1 MKKRIRYQLLSGIL
15 SLCLAG
21 SQMVIPSLTVYAD
34 QPAVICPHHVHDED
48 CGYSEGTNCAH
59 EHEEICYQEATRCV
73 HEHDED
79 CYSDDYEY
87 DDEASPSNAEDYLN
101 CPHICDEDSGC
112 ITLQLDCTHEHD
124 DECGYGEGTACSF
137 NPEDCEI
144 CESKDS
150 GKNIIPSDE
159 ENIITAWTFIDEDEN
174 LVDGVLALPGANE
187 ENPAEYEDIISLL
200 PAQITASADE
210 GEIPLTL
217 TWRCPSFPD
226 GGAYSGEYIF
236 TATLPDGYTLA
247 SSAAALCVKVEI
259 GSEEISLY
267 SEGSHSVTVG
277 GKVLSAD
284 EGAAVYAVTDDNGT
298 VEQVTDGT
306 VPNDNFVKFEVE
318 KGIGIL
324 TLQNVHIEAE
334 NANGIDLPAD
344 SEIVLEGDN
353 TVNAGRNIINCVGDL
368 EISGE
373 GSLTG
378 KITTVGDDYAGIRTN
393 GGSLTIKDCKLDL
406 TINPQYATAPTI
418 TTKKNSSSGGSIS
431 LLGSADVTTR
441 TATQGKG
448 WGLCSGAYGSSG
460 AILIEEGASLTAIGL
475 YQAIYAGKGATVIIN
490 GLLDAS
496 ACTGKCANLLTN
508 GPLTINGTVKMGDGQ
523 LIYLAKGTVILG
535 KTANVNQ
542 VIIVTAGD
550 YYEGYVF
557 SDMEFTEGT
566 VIEDYSE
573 KLDGYQ
579 YLYVADGVS
588 LTIPEGETLTM
599 KTLKDN
605 GIDGTV
611 IDNGTLALPEGTT
624 MEQVKAMDISGTGKV
639 TVGTNEYSFHSI
651 TYELNGGE
659 NSTANPDCYLDM
671 TGWLPDTLAEPTRNG
686 FIFDGWYMDQEY
698 TTAYTPKVT
707 TALTLYAKWIPKT
720 TTVRYIVEHYT
731 ADSTANGG
739 YALKETEYPAGKIGE
754 TVTATA
760 KSYTGFIY
768 NAAKSNASGTLKK
781 IESEADILTLKLY
794 YDVSRYDV
802 IVEGSYAQESGSGN
816 YVEGEIVAIDA
827 GSRSGYQF
835 TGWTV
840 SDGVTL
846 ADASKTGTTFTMPA
860 KSVSVMANW
869 KYNGSNSSG
878 GSSSSGSSSSSGGS
892 SASRSQSG
900 TTTKDPVKGYVNSVS
915 GIVTGSGSGYSSWVS
930 DNTGWWLKYA
940 DGSYA
945 KGSIS
950 RLAAGKQIEI
960 PHWEFINGKWFAFGA
975 SGYIITGWIYDPVY
989 KHWFYIDV
997 NKGMLIG
1004 WQLFDGKWYY
1014 FNPSSDGT
1022 RGRLFA
1028 NTTTPDGYKVGADGA
1043 WIQ

>member
-1 MKKRIRYQLLSGIL
+1 MKKHIQYQLLSGVL

-34 QPAVICPHHVHDED
+34 QPAVICPHHIHDED
-48 CGYSEGTNCAH
+48 CGYSEETPCDH
-59 EHEEICYQEATRCV
+59 EHDKECYREVTRCI

-79 CYSDDYEY
+79 CYSDDYEDEEY
-87 DDEASPSNAEDYLN
+87 DDEASPSDAKRTPSNAEDYLN

-112 ITLQLDCTHEHD
+112 ITLQLDCAHEHD

-159 ENIITAWTFIDEDEN
+159 ENIITAWTFIDEDEK

-187 ENPAEYEDIISLL
+187 KNPAGYEDIISLL

-236 TATLPDGYTLA
+236 TATLPDGYTLDKN
-247 SSAAALCVKVEI
+247 AAALCVKVEI

-267 SEGSHSVTVG
+267 SEGPHSVTVG

-298 VEQVTDGT
+298 VKQVTDGT
-306 VPNDNFVKFEVE
+306 VPNNNFVKFEVE
-318 KGIGIL
+318 GGTGIL
-324 TLQNVHIEAE
+324 TLKNVHIEAG
-334 NANGIDLPAD
+334 NNDGMVLPAD

-353 TVNAGRNIINCVGDL
+353 TVNAGGNIIKCAGDL

-378 KITTVGDDYAGIRTN
+378 EITTESDDYAGIRTN
-393 GGSLTIKDCKLDL
+393 GGSLTVTNSTLDL
-406 TINPQYATAPTI
+406 TINPKYSTAPTI
-418 TTKKNSSSGGSIS
+418 TTKKDNSSGGNIE

-460 AILIEEGASLTAIGL
+460 AIMIEEGASLTAIGL
-475 YQAIYAGKGATVIIN
+475 YQAIYAGKEATVIIN

-542 VIIVTAGD
+542 VIIVTAGN

-557 SDMEFTEGT
+557 SDMELTEGT
-566 VIEDYSE
+566 VIEDYSK

-588 LTIPEGETLTM
+588 LTIPEGKTLTM
-599 KTLKDN
+599 ESLKGK

-611 IDNGTLALPEGTT
+611 IDNGILALPEGTK
-624 MEQVKAMDISGTGKV
+624 MEKVKAMDISGTGKV
-639 TVGTNEYSFHSI
+639 TVGTKEYSFHSI
-651 TYELNGGE
+651 AYELNGGE
-659 NSTANPDCYLDM
+659 NNAANPDCYLDM
-671 TGWLPDTLAEPTRNG
+671 PGWLPNTLAEPSRSG
-686 FIFDGWYMDQEY
+686 FIFDGWYMDPEY
-698 TTAYTPKVT
+698 TTKYNSNVS
-707 TALTLYAKWIPKT
+707 TAIKLYAKWMP
-720 TTVRYIVEHYT
+720 
-731 ADSTANGG
+731 
-739 YALKETEYPAGKIGE
+739 
-754 TVTATA
+754 
-760 KSYTGFIY
+760 
-768 NAAKSNASGTLKK
+768 
-781 IESEADILTLKLY
+781 
-794 YDVSRYDV
+794 VSRYDV

-878 GSSSSGSSSSSGGS
+878 GSSSSGSSKGGSGGS
-892 SASRSQSG
+892 SSSSQSG

-945 KGSIS
+945 KGSITTD
-950 RLAAGKQIEI
+950 AAGKQIEI
-960 PHWEFINGKWFAFGA
+960 QHWEFINGKWFAFGA
-975 SGYIITGWIYDPVY
+975 SGYIMTSWIYDPEY
-989 KHWFYIDV
+989 KNWFYIDV
-997 NKGMLIG
+997 NRGMLTG
-1004 WQLFDGKWYY
+1004 WQLLNNKWYY
-1014 FNPSSDGT
+1014 FNPVSDGT
-1022 RGRLFA
+1022 RGRLFV

>member
-1 MKKRIRYQLLSGIL
+1 MKKHIQYQLLSGVL

-34 QPAVICPHHVHDED
+34 QPAVICPHHIHDED
-48 CGYSEGTNCAH
+48 CGYSEETPCDH
-59 EHEEICYQEATRCV
+59 EHDKECYREVTRCI

-79 CYSDDYEY
+79 CYSDDYEDEEY
-87 DDEASPSNAEDYLN
+87 DDEASPSDAKRTPSNAEDYLN

-112 ITLQLDCTHEHD
+112 ITLQLDCAHEHD

-159 ENIITAWTFIDEDEN
+159 ENIITAWTFIDEDEK

-187 ENPAEYEDIISLL
+187 KNPAGYEDIISLL

-236 TATLPDGYTLA
+236 TATLPDGYTLDKN
-247 SSAAALCVKVEI
+247 AAALCVKVEI

-267 SEGSHSVTVG
+267 SEGPHSVTVG

-298 VEQVTDGT
+298 VKQVTDGT
-306 VPNDNFVKFEVE
+306 VPNNNFVKFEVE
-318 KGIGIL
+318 GGTGIL
-324 TLQNVHIEAE
+324 TLKNVHIEAG
-334 NANGIDLPAD
+334 NNDGMVLPAD

-353 TVNAGRNIINCVGDL
+353 TVNAGGNIIKCAGDL

-378 KITTVGDDYAGIRTN
+378 EITTESDDYAGIRTN
-393 GGSLTIKDCKLDL
+393 GGSLTVTNSTLDL
-406 TINPQYATAPTI
+406 TINPKYSTAPTI
-418 TTKKNSSSGGSIS
+418 TTKKDNSSGGDIE

-460 AILIEEGASLTAIGL
+460 AIMIEEGASLTAIGL
-475 YQAIYAGKGATVIIN
+475 YQAIYAGKEATVIIN

-542 VIIVTAGD
+542 VIIVTAGN

-557 SDMEFTEGT
+557 SDMELTEGT
-566 VIEDYSE
+566 VIEDYSK

-588 LTIPEGETLTM
+588 LTIPEGKTLTM
-599 KTLKDN
+599 ESLKGK

-611 IDNGTLALPEGTT
+611 IDNGILALPEGTK
-624 MEQVKAMDISGTGKV
+624 MEKVKAMDISGTGKV
-639 TVGTNEYSFHSI
+639 TVGTKEYSFHSI
-651 TYELNGGE
+651 AYELNGGE
-659 NSTANPDCYLDM
+659 NNAANPDCYLDM
-671 TGWLPDTLAEPTRNG
+671 PGWLPNTLAEPSRSG
-686 FIFDGWYMDQEY
+686 FIFDGWYMDPEY
-698 TTAYTPKVT
+698 TTKYNSNVS
-707 TALTLYAKWIPKT
+707 TAIKLYAKWMP
-720 TTVRYIVEHYT
+720 
-731 ADSTANGG
+731 
-739 YALKETEYPAGKIGE
+739 
-754 TVTATA
+754 
-760 KSYTGFIY
+760 
-768 NAAKSNASGTLKK
+768 
-781 IESEADILTLKLY
+781 
-794 YDVSRYDV
+794 VSRYDV

-878 GSSSSGSSSSSGGS
+878 GSSSSGSSKGGSGGS
-892 SASRSQSG
+892 SSSSQSG

-945 KGSIS
+945 KGSITTD
-950 RLAAGKQIEI
+950 AAGKQIEI
-960 PHWEFINGKWFAFGA
+960 QHWEFINGKWFAFGA
-975 SGYIITGWIYDPVY
+975 SGYIMTSWIYDPEY
-989 KHWFYIDV
+989 KNWFYIDV
-997 NKGMLIG
+997 NRGMLTG
-1004 WQLFDGKWYY
+1004 WQLLNNKWYY
-1014 FNPSSDGT
+1014 FNPVSDGT
-1022 RGRLFA
+1022 RGRLFV

>member
-1 MKKRIRYQLLSGIL
+1 MKKHIQYQLLSGVL

-34 QPAVICPHHVHDED
+34 QPAVICPHHIHDED
-48 CGYSEGTNCAH
+48 CGYSEETPCDH
-59 EHEEICYQEATRCV
+59 EHDKECYREVTRCI

-79 CYSDDYEY
+79 CYSDDYEDEEY
-87 DDEASPSNAEDYLN
+87 DDEASPSDAKRTPSNAEDYLN

-112 ITLQLDCTHEHD
+112 ITLQLDCAHEHD

-159 ENIITAWTFIDEDEN
+159 ENIITAWTFIDEDEK

-187 ENPAEYEDIISLL
+187 KNPAGYEDIISLL

-236 TATLPDGYTLA
+236 TATLPDGYTLDKN
-247 SSAAALCVKVEI
+247 AAALCVKVEI

-267 SEGSHSVTVG
+267 SEGPHSVTVG

-298 VEQVTDGT
+298 VKQVTDGT
-306 VPNDNFVKFEVE
+306 VPNNNFVKFEVE
-318 KGIGIL
+318 GGTGIL
-324 TLQNVHIEAE
+324 TLKNVHIEAG
-334 NANGIDLPAD
+334 NNDGMVLPAD

-353 TVNAGRNIINCVGDL
+353 TVNAGGNIIKCAGDL

-378 KITTVGDDYAGIRTN
+378 EITTESDDYAGIRTN
-393 GGSLTIKDCKLDL
+393 GGSLTVTNSTLDL
-406 TINPQYATAPTI
+406 TINPKYSTAPTI
-418 TTKKNSSSGGSIS
+418 TTKKDNSSGGDIE

-460 AILIEEGASLTAIGL
+460 AIMIEEGASLTAIGL
-475 YQAIYAGKGATVIIN
+475 YQAIYAGKEATVIIN

-542 VIIVTAGD
+542 VIIVTAGN

-557 SDMEFTEGT
+557 SDMELTEGT
-566 VIEDYSE
+566 VIEDYSK

-588 LTIPEGETLTM
+588 LTIPEGKTLTM
-599 KTLKDN
+599 ESLKGK

-611 IDNGTLALPEGTT
+611 IDNGILALPEGTK
-624 MEQVKAMDISGTGKV
+624 MEKVKAMDISGTGKV
-639 TVGTNEYSFHSI
+639 TVGTKEYSFHSI
-651 TYELNGGE
+651 AYELNGGE
-659 NSTANPDCYLDM
+659 NNAANPDCYLDM
-671 TGWLPDTLAEPTRNG
+671 PGWLPNTLAEPSRSG
-686 FIFDGWYMDQEY
+686 FIFDGWYMDPEY
-698 TTAYTPKVT
+698 TTKYNSNVS
-707 TALTLYAKWIPKT
+707 TAIKLYAKWMP
-720 TTVRYIVEHYT
+720 
-731 ADSTANGG
+731 
-739 YALKETEYPAGKIGE
+739 
-754 TVTATA
+754 
-760 KSYTGFIY
+760 
-768 NAAKSNASGTLKK
+768 
-781 IESEADILTLKLY
+781 
-794 YDVSRYDV
+794 VSRYDV

-878 GSSSSGSSSSSGGS
+878 GSSSSGSSKGGSGGS
-892 SASRSQSG
+892 SSSSQSG

-945 KGSIS
+945 KGSITTD
-950 RLAAGKQIEI
+950 AAGKQIEI
-960 PHWEFINGKWFAFGA
+960 QHWEFINGKWFAFGA
-975 SGYIITGWIYDPVY
+975 SGYIMTSWIYDPEY
-989 KHWFYIDV
+989 KNWFYIDV
-997 NKGMLIG
+997 NRGMLTG
-1004 WQLFDGKWYY
+1004 WQLLNNKWYY
-1014 FNPSSDGT
+1014 FNPVSDGT
-1022 RGRLFA
+1022 RGRLFV
-1028 NTTTPDGYKVGADGA
+1028 NSTTPDGYKVGADGA

>member
-1 MKKRIRYQLLSGIL
+1 MKKHIQYQLLSGVL

-34 QPAVICPHHVHDED
+34 QPAVICPHHIHDED
-48 CGYSEGTNCAH
+48 CGYSEETPCDH
-59 EHEEICYQEATRCV
+59 EHDKECYREVTRCI

-79 CYSDDYEY
+79 CYSDDYEDEEY
-87 DDEASPSNAEDYLN
+87 DDEASPSDAKRTPSNAEDYLN

-112 ITLQLDCTHEHD
+112 ITLQLDCAHEHD

-159 ENIITAWTFIDEDEN
+159 ENIITAWTFIDEDEK

-187 ENPAEYEDIISLL
+187 KNPAGYEDIISLL

-236 TATLPDGYTLA
+236 TATLPDGYTLDKN
-247 SSAAALCVKVEI
+247 AAALCVKVEI

-267 SEGSHSVTVG
+267 SEGPHSVTVG

-298 VEQVTDGT
+298 VKQVTDGT
-306 VPNDNFVKFEVE
+306 VPNNNFVKFEVE
-318 KGIGIL
+318 GGTGIL
-324 TLQNVHIEAE
+324 TLKNVHIEAG
-334 NANGIDLPAD
+334 NNDGMVLPAD

-353 TVNAGRNIINCVGDL
+353 TVNAGGNIIKCAGDL

-378 KITTVGDDYAGIRTN
+378 EITTESDDYAGIRTN
-393 GGSLTIKDCKLDL
+393 GGSLTVTNSTLDL
-406 TINPQYATAPTI
+406 TINPKYSTAPTI
-418 TTKKNSSSGGSIS
+418 TTKKDNSSGGDIE

-460 AILIEEGASLTAIGL
+460 AIMIEEGASLTAIGL
-475 YQAIYAGKGATVIIN
+475 YQAIYAGKEATVIIN

-542 VIIVTAGD
+542 VIIVTAGN

-557 SDMEFTEGT
+557 SDMELTEGT
-566 VIEDYSE
+566 VIEDYSK

-588 LTIPEGETLTM
+588 LTIPEGKTLTM
-599 KTLKDN
+599 ESLKGK

-611 IDNGTLALPEGTT
+611 IDNGILALPEGTK
-624 MEQVKAMDISGTGKV
+624 MEKVKAMDISGTGKV
-639 TVGTNEYSFHSI
+639 TVGTKEYSFHSI
-651 TYELNGGE
+651 AYELNGGE
-659 NSTANPDCYLDM
+659 NNAANPDCYLDM
-671 TGWLPDTLAEPTRNG
+671 PGWLPNTLAEPSRSG
-686 FIFDGWYMDQEY
+686 FIFDGWYMDPEY
-698 TTAYTPKVT
+698 TTKYNSNVS
-707 TALTLYAKWIPKT
+707 TAIKLYAKWMP
-720 TTVRYIVEHYT
+720 
-731 ADSTANGG
+731 
-739 YALKETEYPAGKIGE
+739 
-754 TVTATA
+754 
-760 KSYTGFIY
+760 
-768 NAAKSNASGTLKK
+768 
-781 IESEADILTLKLY
+781 
-794 YDVSRYDV
+794 VSRYDV

-878 GSSSSGSSSSSGGS
+878 GSSSSGSSKGGSGGS
-892 SASRSQSG
+892 SSSSQSG

-945 KGSIS
+945 KGSITTD
-950 RLAAGKQIEI
+950 AAGKQIEI
-960 PHWEFINGKWFAFGA
+960 QHWEFINGKWFAFGA
-975 SGYIITGWIYDPVY
+975 SGYITIRNTKTG
-989 KHWFYIDV
+989 
-997 NKGMLIG
+997 
-1004 WQLFDGKWYY
+1004 
-1014 FNPSSDGT
+1014 STST
-1022 RGRLFA
+1022 
-1028 NTTTPDGYKVGADGA
+1028 
-1043 WIQ
+1043 

>member
-1 MKKRIRYQLLSGIL
+1 MRKRQI
-15 SLCLAG
+15 
-21 SQMVIPSLTVYAD
+21 
-34 QPAVICPHHVHDED
+34 AVK
-48 CGYSEGTNCAH
+48 
-59 EHEEICYQEATRCV
+59 Q
-73 HEHDED
+73 
-79 CYSDDYEY
+79 
-87 DDEASPSNAEDYLN
+87 
-101 CPHICDEDSGC
+101 
-112 ITLQLDCTHEHD
+112 
-124 DECGYGEGTACSF
+124 
-137 NPEDCEI
+137 
-144 CESKDS
+144 
-150 GKNIIPSDE
+150 KNRK
-159 ENIITAWTFIDEDEN
+159 
-174 LVDGVLALPGANE
+174 
-187 ENPAEYEDIISLL
+187 NPAGYEDIISLL

-236 TATLPDGYTLA
+236 TATLPDGYTLDKN
-247 SSAAALCVKVEI
+247 AAALCVKVEI

-267 SEGSHSVTVG
+267 SEGPHSVTVG

-298 VEQVTDGT
+298 VKQVTDGT
-306 VPNDNFVKFEVE
+306 VPNNNFVKFEVE
-318 KGIGIL
+318 GGTGIL
-324 TLQNVHIEAE
+324 TLKNVHIEAG
-334 NANGIDLPAD
+334 NNDGMVLPAD

-353 TVNAGRNIINCVGDL
+353 TVNAGGNIIKCAGDL

-378 KITTVGDDYAGIRTN
+378 EITTESDDYAGIRTN
-393 GGSLTIKDCKLDL
+393 GGSLTVTNSTLDL
-406 TINPQYATAPTI
+406 TINPKYSTAPTI
-418 TTKKNSSSGGSIS
+418 TTKKDNSSGGDIE

-460 AILIEEGASLTAIGL
+460 AIMIEEGASLTAIGL
-475 YQAIYAGKGATVIIN
+475 YQAIYAGKEATVIIN

-542 VIIVTAGD
+542 VIIVTAGN

-557 SDMEFTEGT
+557 SDMELTEGT
-566 VIEDYSE
+566 VIEDYSK

-588 LTIPEGETLTM
+588 LTIPEGKTLTM
-599 KTLKDN
+599 ESLKGK

-611 IDNGTLALPEGTT
+611 IDNGILALPEGTK
-624 MEQVKAMDISGTGKV
+624 MEKVKAMDISGTGKV
-639 TVGTNEYSFHSI
+639 TVGTKEYSFHSI
-651 TYELNGGE
+651 AYELNGGE
-659 NSTANPDCYLDM
+659 NNAANPDCYLDM
-671 TGWLPDTLAEPTRNG
+671 PGWLPNTLAEPSRSG
-686 FIFDGWYMDQEY
+686 FIFDGWYMDPEY
-698 TTAYTPKVT
+698 TTKYNSNVS
-707 TALTLYAKWIPKT
+707 TAIKLYAKWMP
-720 TTVRYIVEHYT
+720 
-731 ADSTANGG
+731 
-739 YALKETEYPAGKIGE
+739 
-754 TVTATA
+754 
-760 KSYTGFIY
+760 
-768 NAAKSNASGTLKK
+768 
-781 IESEADILTLKLY
+781 
-794 YDVSRYDV
+794 VSRYDV

-878 GSSSSGSSSSSGGS
+878 GSSSSGSSKGGSGGS
-892 SASRSQSG
+892 SSSSQSG

-945 KGSIS
+945 KGSITTD
-950 RLAAGKQIEI
+950 AAGKQIEI
-960 PHWEFINGKWFAFGA
+960 QHWEFINGKWFAFGA
-975 SGYIITGWIYDPVY
+975 SGYIMTSWIYDPEY
-989 KHWFYIDV
+989 KNWFYIDV
-997 NKGMLIG
+997 NRGMLTG
-1004 WQLFDGKWYY
+1004 WQLLNNKWYY
-1014 FNPSSDGT
+1014 FNPVSDGT
-1022 RGRLFA
+1022 RGRLFV

>member
-1 MKKRIRYQLLSGIL
+1 MKKHIQYQLLSGVL

-34 QPAVICPHHVHDED
+34 QPAVICPHHIHDED
-48 CGYSEGTNCAH
+48 CGYSEETPCDH
-59 EHEEICYQEATRCV
+59 EHDKECYREVTRCI

-79 CYSDDYEY
+79 CYSDDYEDEEY
-87 DDEASPSNAEDYLN
+87 DDEASPSDAKRTPSNAEDYLN

-112 ITLQLDCTHEHD
+112 ITLQLDCAHEHD

-159 ENIITAWTFIDEDEN
+159 ENIITAWTFIDEDEK

-187 ENPAEYEDIISLL
+187 KNPAGYEDIISLL

-236 TATLPDGYTLA
+236 TATLPDGYTLDKN
-247 SSAAALCVKVEI
+247 AAALCVKVEI

-267 SEGSHSVTVG
+267 SEGPHSVTVG

-298 VEQVTDGT
+298 VKQVTDGT
-306 VPNDNFVKFEVE
+306 VPNNNFVKFEVE
-318 KGIGIL
+318 GGTGIL
-324 TLQNVHIEAE
+324 TLKNVHIEAG
-334 NANGIDLPAD
+334 NNDGMVLPAD

-353 TVNAGRNIINCVGDL
+353 TVNAGGNIIKCAGDL

-378 KITTVGDDYAGIRTN
+378 EITTESDDYAGIRTN
-393 GGSLTIKDCKLDL
+393 GGSLTVTNSTLDL
-406 TINPQYATAPTI
+406 TINPKYSTAPTI
-418 TTKKNSSSGGSIS
+418 TTKKDNSSGGDIE

-460 AILIEEGASLTAIGL
+460 AIMIEEGASLTAIGL
-475 YQAIYAGKGATVIIN
+475 YQAIYAGKEATVIIN

-542 VIIVTAGD
+542 VIIVTAGN

-557 SDMEFTEGT
+557 SDMELTEGT
-566 VIEDYSE
+566 VIEDYSK

-588 LTIPEGETLTM
+588 LTIPEGKTLTM
-599 KTLKDN
+599 ESLKGK

-611 IDNGTLALPEGTT
+611 IDNGILALPEGTK
-624 MEQVKAMDISGTGKV
+624 MEKVKAMDISGTGKV
-639 TVGTNEYSFHSI
+639 TVGTKEYSFHSI
-651 TYELNGGE
+651 AYELNGGE
-659 NSTANPDCYLDM
+659 NNAANSDCYLDM
-671 TGWLPDTLAEPTRNG
+671 PGWLPNTLAEPSRSG
-686 FIFDGWYMDQEY
+686 FIFDGWYMDPEY
-698 TTAYTPKVT
+698 TTKYNSNVS
-707 TALTLYAKWIPKT
+707 TAIKLYAKWMP
-720 TTVRYIVEHYT
+720 
-731 ADSTANGG
+731 
-739 YALKETEYPAGKIGE
+739 
-754 TVTATA
+754 
-760 KSYTGFIY
+760 
-768 NAAKSNASGTLKK
+768 
-781 IESEADILTLKLY
+781 
-794 YDVSRYDV
+794 VSRYDV

-878 GSSSSGSSSSSGGS
+878 GSSSSGSSKGGSGGS
-892 SASRSQSG
+892 SSSSQSG

-945 KGSIS
+945 KGSITTD
-950 RLAAGKQIEI
+950 AAGKQIEI

-989 KHWFYIDV
+989 KYWFYIDV
-997 NKGMLIG
+997 NRGMLTS
-1004 WQLFDGKWYY
+1004 WQLLNNKWYY
-1014 FNPSSDGT
+1014 FNPVSDGT
-1022 RGRLFA
+1022 RGRLFV

>member
-1 MKKRIRYQLLSGIL
+1 
-15 SLCLAG
+15 
-21 SQMVIPSLTVYAD
+21 MVIPSLTVYAD
-34 QPAVICPHHVHDED
+34 QPAVICPHHIHDED
-48 CGYSEGTNCAH
+48 CGYSEETPCDH
-59 EHEEICYQEATRCV
+59 EHDKECYREVTRCI

-79 CYSDDYEY
+79 CYSDDYEDEEY
-87 DDEASPSNAEDYLN
+87 DDEASPSDAKRTPSNAEDYLN

-112 ITLQLDCTHEHD
+112 ITLQLDCAHEHD

-159 ENIITAWTFIDEDEN
+159 ENIITAWTFIDEDEK

-187 ENPAEYEDIISLL
+187 KNPAGYEDIISLL

-236 TATLPDGYTLA
+236 TATLPDGYTLDKN
-247 SSAAALCVKVEI
+247 AAALCVKVEI

-267 SEGSHSVTVG
+267 SEGPHSVTVG

-298 VEQVTDGT
+298 VKQVTDGT
-306 VPNDNFVKFEVE
+306 VPNNNFVKFEVE
-318 KGIGIL
+318 GGTGIL
-324 TLQNVHIEAE
+324 TLKNVHIEAG
-334 NANGIDLPAD
+334 NNDGMVLPAD

-353 TVNAGRNIINCVGDL
+353 TVNAGGNIIKCAGDL

-378 KITTVGDDYAGIRTN
+378 EITTESDDYAGIRTN
-393 GGSLTIKDCKLDL
+393 GGSLTVTNSTLDL
-406 TINPQYATAPTI
+406 TINPKYSTAPTI
-418 TTKKNSSSGGSIS
+418 TTKKDNSSGGDIE

-460 AILIEEGASLTAIGL
+460 AIMIEEGASLTAIGL
-475 YQAIYAGKGATVIIN
+475 YQAIYAGKEATVIIN

-542 VIIVTAGD
+542 VIIVTAGN

-557 SDMEFTEGT
+557 SDMELTEGT
-566 VIEDYSE
+566 VIEDYSK

-588 LTIPEGETLTM
+588 LTIPEGKTLTM
-599 KTLKDN
+599 ESLKGK

-611 IDNGTLALPEGTT
+611 IDNGILALPEGTK
-624 MEQVKAMDISGTGKV
+624 MEKVKAMDISGTGKV
-639 TVGTNEYSFHSI
+639 TVGTKEYSFHSI
-651 TYELNGGE
+651 AYELNGGE
-659 NSTANPDCYLDM
+659 NNAANPDCYLDM
-671 TGWLPDTLAEPTRNG
+671 PGWLPNTLAEPSRSG
-686 FIFDGWYMDQEY
+686 FIFDGWYMDPEY
-698 TTAYTPKVT
+698 TTKYNSNVS
-707 TALTLYAKWIPKT
+707 TAIKLYAKWMP
-720 TTVRYIVEHYT
+720 
-731 ADSTANGG
+731 
-739 YALKETEYPAGKIGE
+739 
-754 TVTATA
+754 
-760 KSYTGFIY
+760 
-768 NAAKSNASGTLKK
+768 
-781 IESEADILTLKLY
+781 
-794 YDVSRYDV
+794 VSRYDV

-878 GSSSSGSSSSSGGS
+878 GSSSSGSSKGGSGGS
-892 SASRSQSG
+892 SSSSQSG

-945 KGSIS
+945 KGSITTD
-950 RLAAGKQIEI
+950 AAGKQIEI
-960 PHWEFINGKWFAFGA
+960 QHWEFINGKWFAFGA
-975 SGYIITGWIYDPVY
+975 SGYIMTSWIYDPEY
-989 KHWFYIDV
+989 KNWFYIDV
-997 NKGMLIG
+997 NRGMLTG
-1004 WQLFDGKWYY
+1004 WQLLNNKWYY
-1014 FNPSSDGT
+1014 FNPVSDGT
-1022 RGRLFA
+1022 RGRLFV

>member
-1 MKKRIRYQLLSGIL
+1 
-15 SLCLAG
+15 
-21 SQMVIPSLTVYAD
+21 MVIPSLTVYAD

-48 CGYSEGTNCAH
+48 CGYSEETPCDH
-59 EHEEICYQEATRCV
+59 EHDEECYREVTRCI

-79 CYSDDYEY
+79 CYSDDYEDEEY
-87 DDEASPSNAEDYLN
+87 DEEASPSDAKRTSSNTEDYLN

-112 ITLQLDCTHEHD
+112 ITLQLDCAHEHD

-187 ENPAEYEDIISLL
+187 KNPAGYEDIISLL
-200 PAQITASADE
+200 PAQITVSADE

-247 SSAAALCVKVEI
+247 SSAAALCVKVEL

-267 SEGSHSVTVG
+267 SEGSYSVSVG
-277 GKVLSAD
+277 GTELSAD
-284 EGAAVYAVTDDNGT
+284 EGTAAYAVTNDNGT
-298 VEQVTDGT
+298 VEKVTDGT
-306 VPNDNFVKFEVE
+306 VPTDNFVKFEVE
-318 KGIGIL
+318 DGTGIL
-324 TLQNVHIEAE
+324 TLQNVHIEAG
-334 NANGIDLPAD
+334 NNDGMVLPAG
-344 SEIVLEGDN
+344 SQIVLEGEN
-353 TVNAGRNIINCVGDL
+353 RVNAGGNIIKCAGDL

-378 KITTVGDDYAGIRTN
+378 KITTVSDDYAGIRTN

-418 TTKKNSSSGGSIS
+418 TTKKNNSSGGSIS

-566 VIEDYSE
+566 VIEDYSK

-624 MEQVKAMDISGTGKV
+624 MEQVKAMDISG
-639 TVGTNEYSFHSI
+639 Y
-651 TYELNGGE
+651 
-659 NSTANPDCYLDM
+659 
-671 TGWLPDTLAEPTRNG
+671 R
-686 FIFDGWYMDQEY
+686 
-698 TTAYTPKVT
+698 
-707 TALTLYAKWIPKT
+707 
-720 TTVRYIVEHYT
+720 
-731 ADSTANGG
+731 
-739 YALKETEYPAGKIGE
+739 
-754 TVTATA
+754 
-760 KSYTGFIY
+760 
-768 NAAKSNASGTLKK
+768 
-781 IESEADILTLKLY
+781 
-794 YDVSRYDV
+794 
-802 IVEGSYAQESGSGN
+802 
-816 YVEGEIVAIDA
+816 
-827 GSRSGYQF
+827 
-835 TGWTV
+835 
-840 SDGVTL
+840 
-846 ADASKTGTTFTMPA
+846 
-860 KSVSVMANW
+860 
-869 KYNGSNSSG
+869 
-878 GSSSSGSSSSSGGS
+878 
-892 SASRSQSG
+892 
-900 TTTKDPVKGYVNSVS
+900 
-915 GIVTGSGSGYSSWVS
+915 
-930 DNTGWWLKYA
+930 
-940 DGSYA
+940 
-945 KGSIS
+945 
-950 RLAAGKQIEI
+950 
-960 PHWEFINGKWFAFGA
+960 
-975 SGYIITGWIYDPVY
+975 
-989 KHWFYIDV
+989 
-997 NKGMLIG
+997 
-1004 WQLFDGKWYY
+1004 
-1014 FNPSSDGT
+1014 
-1022 RGRLFA
+1022 
-1028 NTTTPDGYKVGADGA
+1028 
-1043 WIQ
+1043 

>member
-1 MKKRIRYQLLSGIL
+1 MKKHIQYQLLSGVL

-34 QPAVICPHHVHDED
+34 QPAVICPHHIHDED
-48 CGYSEGTNCAH
+48 CGYSEETPCDH
-59 EHEEICYQEATRCV
+59 EHDKECYREVTRCI

-79 CYSDDYEY
+79 CYSDDYEDEEY
-87 DDEASPSNAEDYLN
+87 DDEASPSDAKRTPSNAEDYLN

-112 ITLQLDCTHEHD
+112 ITLQLDCAHEHD

-159 ENIITAWTFIDEDEN
+159 ENIITAWTFIDEDEK

-187 ENPAEYEDIISLL
+187 KNPAGYEDIISLL

-236 TATLPDGYTLA
+236 TATLPDGYTLDKN
-247 SSAAALCVKVEI
+247 AAALCVKVEI

-267 SEGSHSVTVG
+267 SEGPHSVTVG

-298 VEQVTDGT
+298 VKQVTDGT
-306 VPNDNFVKFEVE
+306 VPNNNFVKFEVE
-318 KGIGIL
+318 GGTGIL
-324 TLQNVHIEAE
+324 TLKNVHIEAG
-334 NANGIDLPAD
+334 NNDGMVLPAD

-353 TVNAGRNIINCVGDL
+353 TVNAGGNIIKCAGDL

-378 KITTVGDDYAGIRTN
+378 EITTESDDYAGIRTN
-393 GGSLTIKDCKLDL
+393 GGSLTVTNSTLDL
-406 TINPQYATAPTI
+406 TINPKYSTAPTI
-418 TTKKNSSSGGSIS
+418 TTKKDNSSGGDIE

-460 AILIEEGASLTAIGL
+460 AIMIEEGASLTAIGL
-475 YQAIYAGKGATVIIN
+475 YQAIYAGKEATVIIN

-542 VIIVTAGD
+542 VIIVTAGN

-557 SDMEFTEGT
+557 SDMELTEGT
-566 VIEDYSE
+566 VIEDYSK

-588 LTIPEGETLTM
+588 LTIPEGKTLTM
-599 KTLKDN
+599 ESLKGK

-611 IDNGTLALPEGTT
+611 IDNGILALPEGTK
-624 MEQVKAMDISGTGKV
+624 MEKVKAMDISGTGKV
-639 TVGTNEYSFHSI
+639 TVGTKEYSFHSI
-651 TYELNGGE
+651 AYELNGGE
-659 NSTANPDCYLDM
+659 NNAANPDCYLDM
-671 TGWLPDTLAEPTRNG
+671 PGWLPNTLAEPSRSG
-686 FIFDGWYMDQEY
+686 FIFDGWYMDPEY
-698 TTAYTPKVT
+698 TTKYNSNVS
-707 TALTLYAKWIPKT
+707 TAIKLYAKWMP
-720 TTVRYIVEHYT
+720 
-731 ADSTANGG
+731 
-739 YALKETEYPAGKIGE
+739 
-754 TVTATA
+754 
-760 KSYTGFIY
+760 
-768 NAAKSNASGTLKK
+768 
-781 IESEADILTLKLY
+781 
-794 YDVSRYDV
+794 VSRYDV

-827 GSRSGYQF
+827 ASRSGYQF

-878 GSSSSGSSSSSGGS
+878 GSSSSGSSKGGSGGS
-892 SASRSQSG
+892 SSSSQSG

-945 KGSIS
+945 KGSITTD
-950 RLAAGKQIEI
+950 AAGKQIEI
-960 PHWEFINGKWFAFGA
+960 QHWEFINGKWFAFGA
-975 SGYIITGWIYDPVY
+975 SGYIMTSWIYDPEY
-989 KHWFYIDV
+989 KNWFYIDV
-997 NKGMLIG
+997 NRGMLTG
-1004 WQLFDGKWYY
+1004 WQLLNNKWYY
-1014 FNPSSDGT
+1014 FNPVSDGT
-1022 RGRLFA
+1022 RGRLFV

>member
-1 MKKRIRYQLLSGIL
+1 MKKHIQYQLLSGVL

-34 QPAVICPHHVHDED
+34 QPAVICPHHIHDED
-48 CGYSEGTNCAH
+48 CGYSEETPCDH
-59 EHEEICYQEATRCV
+59 EHDKECYREVTRCI

-79 CYSDDYEY
+79 CYSDDYEDEEY
-87 DDEASPSNAEDYLN
+87 DDEASPSDAKRTPSNAEDYLN

-112 ITLQLDCTHEHD
+112 ITLQLDCAHEHD

-159 ENIITAWTFIDEDEN
+159 ENIITAWTFIDEDEK

-187 ENPAEYEDIISLL
+187 KNPAGYEDIISLL

-236 TATLPDGYTLA
+236 TATLPDGYTLDKN
-247 SSAAALCVKVEI
+247 AAALCVKVEI

-267 SEGSHSVTVG
+267 SEGPHSVTVG

-298 VEQVTDGT
+298 VKQVTDGT
-306 VPNDNFVKFEVE
+306 VPNNNFVKFEVE
-318 KGIGIL
+318 GGTGIL
-324 TLQNVHIEAE
+324 TLKNVHIEAG
-334 NANGIDLPAD
+334 NNDGMVLPAD

-353 TVNAGRNIINCVGDL
+353 TVNAGGNIIKCAGDL

-378 KITTVGDDYAGIRTN
+378 EITTESDDYAGIRTN
-393 GGSLTIKDCKLDL
+393 GGSLTVTNSTLDL
-406 TINPQYATAPTI
+406 TINPKYSTAPTI
-418 TTKKNSSSGGSIS
+418 TTKKDNSSGGDIE

-460 AILIEEGASLTAIGL
+460 AIMIEEGASLTAIGL
-475 YQAIYAGKGATVIIN
+475 YQAIYAGKEATVIIN

-542 VIIVTAGD
+542 VIIVTAGK

-557 SDMEFTEGT
+557 SDMELTEGT
-566 VIEDYSE
+566 VIEDYSK

-588 LTIPEGETLTM
+588 LTIPEGKTLTM
-599 KTLKDN
+599 ESLKGK

-611 IDNGTLALPEGTT
+611 IDNGILALPEGTK
-624 MEQVKAMDISGTGKV
+624 MEKVKAMDISGTGKV
-639 TVGTNEYSFHSI
+639 TVGTKEYSFHSI
-651 TYELNGGE
+651 AYELNGGE
-659 NSTANPDCYLDM
+659 NNAANPDCYLDM
-671 TGWLPDTLAEPTRNG
+671 PGWLPNTLAEPSRSG
-686 FIFDGWYMDQEY
+686 FIFDGWYMDPEY
-698 TTAYTPKVT
+698 TTKYNSNVS
-707 TALTLYAKWIPKT
+707 TAIKLYAKWMP
-720 TTVRYIVEHYT
+720 
-731 ADSTANGG
+731 
-739 YALKETEYPAGKIGE
+739 
-754 TVTATA
+754 
-760 KSYTGFIY
+760 
-768 NAAKSNASGTLKK
+768 
-781 IESEADILTLKLY
+781 
-794 YDVSRYDV
+794 VSRYDV

-878 GSSSSGSSSSSGGS
+878 GSSSSGSSKGGSGGS
-892 SASRSQSG
+892 SSSSQSG

-945 KGSIS
+945 KGSITTD
-950 RLAAGKQIEI
+950 AAGKQIEI
-960 PHWEFINGKWFAFGA
+960 QHWEFINGKWFAFGA
-975 SGYIITGWIYDPVY
+975 SGYIMTSWIYDPEY
-989 KHWFYIDV
+989 KNWFYIDV
-997 NKGMLIG
+997 NRGMLTG
-1004 WQLFDGKWYY
+1004 WQLLNNKWYY
-1014 FNPSSDGT
+1014 FNPVSDGT
-1022 RGRLFA
+1022 RGCLFV

>member
-1 MKKRIRYQLLSGIL
+1 MKKHIQYQLLSGVL

-34 QPAVICPHHVHDED
+34 QPAVICPHHIHDED
-48 CGYSEGTNCAH
+48 CGYSEETPCDH
-59 EHEEICYQEATRCV
+59 EHDKECYREVTRCI

-79 CYSDDYEY
+79 CYSDDYEDEEY
-87 DDEASPSNAEDYLN
+87 DDEASPSDAKRTPSNAEDYLN

-112 ITLQLDCTHEHD
+112 ITLQLDCAHEHD

-159 ENIITAWTFIDEDEN
+159 ENIITAWTFIDEDEK

-187 ENPAEYEDIISLL
+187 KNPAGYEDIISLL

-236 TATLPDGYTLA
+236 TATLPDGYTLDKN
-247 SSAAALCVKVEI
+247 AAALCVKVEI

-267 SEGSHSVTVG
+267 SEGPHSVTVG

-298 VEQVTDGT
+298 VKQVTDGT
-306 VPNDNFVKFEVE
+306 VPNNNFVKFEVE
-318 KGIGIL
+318 GGTGIL
-324 TLQNVHIEAE
+324 TLKNVHIEAG
-334 NANGIDLPAD
+334 NNDGMVLPAD

-353 TVNAGRNIINCVGDL
+353 TVNAGGNIIKCAGDL

-378 KITTVGDDYAGIRTN
+378 EITTESDDYAGIRTN
-393 GGSLTIKDCKLDL
+393 GGSLTVTNSTLDL
-406 TINPQYATAPTI
+406 TINPKYSTAPTI
-418 TTKKNSSSGGSIS
+418 TTKKDNSSGGDIE

-460 AILIEEGASLTAIGL
+460 AIMIEEGASLTAIGL
-475 YQAIYAGKGATVIIN
+475 YQAIYAGKEATVIIN

-542 VIIVTAGD
+542 VIIVTAGN

-557 SDMEFTEGT
+557 SDMELTEGT
-566 VIEDYSE
+566 VIEDYSK

-588 LTIPEGETLTM
+588 LTIPEGKTLTM
-599 KTLKDN
+599 ESLKGK

-611 IDNGTLALPEGTT
+611 IDNGILALPEGTK
-624 MEQVKAMDISGTGKV
+624 MEKVKAMDISGTGKV
-639 TVGTNEYSFHSI
+639 TVGTKEYSFHSI
-651 TYELNGGE
+651 AYELNGGE
-659 NSTANPDCYLDM
+659 NNAANPDCYLDM
-671 TGWLPDTLAEPTRNG
+671 PGWLPNTLAEPSRSG
-686 FIFDGWYMDQEY
+686 FIFDGWYMDPEY
-698 TTAYTPKVT
+698 TTKYNSNVS
-707 TALTLYAKWIPKT
+707 TAIKLYAKWMP
-720 TTVRYIVEHYT
+720 
-731 ADSTANGG
+731 
-739 YALKETEYPAGKIGE
+739 
-754 TVTATA
+754 
-760 KSYTGFIY
+760 
-768 NAAKSNASGTLKK
+768 
-781 IESEADILTLKLY
+781 
-794 YDVSRYDV
+794 VSRYDV

-878 GSSSSGSSSSSGGS
+878 GSSSSGSSKGGSGGS
-892 SASRSQSG
+892 SSSSQSG

-915 GIVTGSGSGYSSWVS
+915 GIVTGSGSGYSSWGS

-945 KGSIS
+945 KGSITTD
-950 RLAAGKQIEI
+950 AAGKQIEI
-960 PHWEFINGKWFAFGA
+960 QHWEFINGKWFAFGA
-975 SGYIITGWIYDPVY
+975 SGYIMTSWIYDPEY
-989 KHWFYIDV
+989 KNWFYIDV
-997 NKGMLIG
+997 NRGMLTG
-1004 WQLFDGKWYY
+1004 WQLLNNKWYY
-1014 FNPSSDGT
+1014 FNPVSDGT
-1022 RGRLFA
+1022 RGRLFV

>member
-1 MKKRIRYQLLSGIL
+1 M
-15 SLCLAG
+15 
-21 SQMVIPSLTVYAD
+21 
-34 QPAVICPHHVHDED
+34 
-48 CGYSEGTNCAH
+48 
-59 EHEEICYQEATRCV
+59 
-73 HEHDED
+73 
-79 CYSDDYEY
+79 
-87 DDEASPSNAEDYLN
+87 
-101 CPHICDEDSGC
+101 
-112 ITLQLDCTHEHD
+112 
-124 DECGYGEGTACSF
+124 
-137 NPEDCEI
+137 
-144 CESKDS
+144 
-150 GKNIIPSDE
+150 
-159 ENIITAWTFIDEDEN
+159 
-174 LVDGVLALPGANE
+174 DGVLALPGANE
-187 ENPAEYEDIISLL
+187 KNPAGYEDIISLL

-236 TATLPDGYTLA
+236 TATLPDGYTLDKN
-247 SSAAALCVKVEI
+247 AAALCVKVEI

-267 SEGSHSVTVG
+267 SEGPHSVTVG

-298 VEQVTDGT
+298 VKQVTDGT
-306 VPNDNFVKFEVE
+306 VPNNNFVKFEVE
-318 KGIGIL
+318 GGTGIL
-324 TLQNVHIEAE
+324 TLKNVHIEAG
-334 NANGIDLPAD
+334 NNDGMVLPAD

-353 TVNAGRNIINCVGDL
+353 TVNAGGNIIKCAGDL

-378 KITTVGDDYAGIRTN
+378 EITTESDDYAGIRTN
-393 GGSLTIKDCKLDL
+393 GGSLTVTNSTLDL
-406 TINPQYATAPTI
+406 TINPKYSTAPTI
-418 TTKKNSSSGGSIS
+418 TTKKDNSSGGDIE

-460 AILIEEGASLTAIGL
+460 AIMIEEGASLTAIGL
-475 YQAIYAGKGATVIIN
+475 YQAIYAGKEATVIIN

-542 VIIVTAGD
+542 VIIVTAGN

-557 SDMEFTEGT
+557 SDMELTEGT
-566 VIEDYSE
+566 VIEDYSK

-588 LTIPEGETLTM
+588 LTIPEGKTLTM
-599 KTLKDN
+599 ESLKGK

-611 IDNGTLALPEGTT
+611 IDNGILALPEGTK
-624 MEQVKAMDISGTGKV
+624 MEKVKAMDISGTGKV
-639 TVGTNEYSFHSI
+639 TVGTKEYSFHSI
-651 TYELNGGE
+651 AYELNGGE
-659 NSTANPDCYLDM
+659 NNAANPDCYLDM
-671 TGWLPDTLAEPTRNG
+671 PGWLPNTLAEPSRSG
-686 FIFDGWYMDQEY
+686 FIFDGWYMDPEY
-698 TTAYTPKVT
+698 TTKYNSNVS
-707 TALTLYAKWIPKT
+707 TAIKLYAKWMP
-720 TTVRYIVEHYT
+720 
-731 ADSTANGG
+731 
-739 YALKETEYPAGKIGE
+739 
-754 TVTATA
+754 
-760 KSYTGFIY
+760 
-768 NAAKSNASGTLKK
+768 
-781 IESEADILTLKLY
+781 
-794 YDVSRYDV
+794 VSRYDV

-878 GSSSSGSSSSSGGS
+878 GSSSSGSSKGGSGGS
-892 SASRSQSG
+892 SSSSQSG

-945 KGSIS
+945 KGSITTD
-950 RLAAGKQIEI
+950 AAGKQIEI
-960 PHWEFINGKWFAFGA
+960 QHWEFINGKWFAFGA
-975 SGYIITGWIYDPVY
+975 SGYIMTSWIYDPEY
-989 KHWFYIDV
+989 KNWFYIDV
-997 NKGMLIG
+997 NRGMLTG
-1004 WQLFDGKWYY
+1004 WQLLNNKWYY
-1014 FNPSSDGT
+1014 FNPVSDGT
-1022 RGRLFA
+1022 RGRLFV

>member
-1 MKKRIRYQLLSGIL
+1 MKKHIQYQLLSGVL

-34 QPAVICPHHVHDED
+34 QPAVICPHHIHDED
-48 CGYSEGTNCAH
+48 CGYSEETPCDH
-59 EHEEICYQEATRCV
+59 EHDKECYREVTRCI

-79 CYSDDYEY
+79 CYSDDYEDEEY
-87 DDEASPSNAEDYLN
+87 DDEASPSDAKRTPSNAEDDLN

-112 ITLQLDCTHEHD
+112 ITLQLDCAHEHD

-159 ENIITAWTFIDEDEN
+159 ENIITAWTFIDEDEK

-187 ENPAEYEDIISLL
+187 KNPAGYEDIISLL

-236 TATLPDGYTLA
+236 TATLPDGYTLDKN
-247 SSAAALCVKVEI
+247 AAALCVKVEI

-267 SEGSHSVTVG
+267 SEGPHSVTVG

-298 VEQVTDGT
+298 VKQVTDGT
-306 VPNDNFVKFEVE
+306 VPNNNFVKFEVE
-318 KGIGIL
+318 GGTGIL
-324 TLQNVHIEAE
+324 TLKNVHIEAG
-334 NANGIDLPAD
+334 NNDGMVLPAD

-353 TVNAGRNIINCVGDL
+353 TVNAGGNIIKCAGDL

-378 KITTVGDDYAGIRTN
+378 EITTESDDYAGIRTN
-393 GGSLTIKDCKLDL
+393 GGSLTVTNSTLDL
-406 TINPQYATAPTI
+406 TINPKYSTAPTI
-418 TTKKNSSSGGSIS
+418 TTKKDNSSGGDIE

-460 AILIEEGASLTAIGL
+460 AIMIEEGASLTAIGL
-475 YQAIYAGKGATVIIN
+475 YQAIYAGKEATVIIN

-542 VIIVTAGD
+542 VIIVTAGN

-557 SDMEFTEGT
+557 SDMELTEGT
-566 VIEDYSE
+566 VIEDYSK

-588 LTIPEGETLTM
+588 LTIPEGKTLTM
-599 KTLKDN
+599 ESLKGK

-611 IDNGTLALPEGTT
+611 IDNGILALPEGTK
-624 MEQVKAMDISGTGKV
+624 MEKVKAMDISGTGKV
-639 TVGTNEYSFHSI
+639 TVGTKEYSFHSI
-651 TYELNGGE
+651 AYELNGGE
-659 NSTANPDCYLDM
+659 NNAANPDCYLDM
-671 TGWLPDTLAEPTRNG
+671 PGWLPNTLAEPSRSG
-686 FIFDGWYMDQEY
+686 FIFDGWYMDPEY
-698 TTAYTPKVT
+698 TTKYNSNVSIAIK
-707 TALTLYAKWIPKT
+707 LYAKWMP
-720 TTVRYIVEHYT
+720 
-731 ADSTANGG
+731 
-739 YALKETEYPAGKIGE
+739 
-754 TVTATA
+754 
-760 KSYTGFIY
+760 
-768 NAAKSNASGTLKK
+768 
-781 IESEADILTLKLY
+781 
-794 YDVSRYDV
+794 VSRYDV

-878 GSSSSGSSSSSGGS
+878 GSSSSGSSKGGSGGS
-892 SASRSQSG
+892 SSSSQSG

-945 KGSIS
+945 KGSITTD
-950 RLAAGKQIEI
+950 AAGKQIEI
-960 PHWEFINGKWFAFGA
+960 QHWEFINGKWFAFGA
-975 SGYIITGWIYDPVY
+975 SGYIMTSWIYDPEY
-989 KHWFYIDV
+989 KNWFYIDV
-997 NKGMLIG
+997 NRGMLTG
-1004 WQLFDGKWYY
+1004 WQLLNNKWYY
-1014 FNPSSDGT
+1014 FNPVSDGT
-1022 RGRLFA
+1022 RGRLFV

>member
-1 MKKRIRYQLLSGIL
+1 MKKHIQYQLLSGVL

-34 QPAVICPHHVHDED
+34 QPAVICPHHIHDED
-48 CGYSEGTNCAH
+48 CGYSEETPCDH
-59 EHEEICYQEATRCV
+59 EHDKECYREVTRCI

-79 CYSDDYEY
+79 CYSDDYEDEEY
-87 DDEASPSNAEDYLN
+87 DDEASPSDAKRTPSNAEDYLN

-112 ITLQLDCTHEHD
+112 ITPQLDCAHEHD

-159 ENIITAWTFIDEDEN
+159 ENIITAWTFIDEDEK

-187 ENPAEYEDIISLL
+187 KNPAGYEDIISLL

-236 TATLPDGYTLA
+236 TATLPDGYTLDKN
-247 SSAAALCVKVEI
+247 AAALCVKVEI

-267 SEGSHSVTVG
+267 SEGPHSVTVG
-277 GKVLSAD
+277 GKVLFAD

-298 VEQVTDGT
+298 VKQVTDGT
-306 VPNDNFVKFEVE
+306 VPNNNFVKFEVE
-318 KGIGIL
+318 GGTGIL
-324 TLQNVHIEAE
+324 TLKNVHIEAG
-334 NANGIDLPAD
+334 NNDGMVLPAD

-353 TVNAGRNIINCVGDL
+353 TVNAGGNIIKCAGDL

-378 KITTVGDDYAGIRTN
+378 EITTESDDYAGIRTN
-393 GGSLTIKDCKLDL
+393 GGSLTVTNSTLDL
-406 TINPQYATAPTI
+406 TINPKYSTAPTI
-418 TTKKNSSSGGSIS
+418 TTKKDNSSGGDIE

-460 AILIEEGASLTAIGL
+460 AIMIEEGASLTAIGL
-475 YQAIYAGKGATVIIN
+475 YQAIYAGKEATVIIN

-542 VIIVTAGD
+542 VIIVTAGN

-557 SDMEFTEGT
+557 SDMELTEGT
-566 VIEDYSE
+566 VIEDYSK

-588 LTIPEGETLTM
+588 LTIPEGKTLTM
-599 KTLKDN
+599 ESLKGK

-611 IDNGTLALPEGTT
+611 IDNGILALPEGTK
-624 MEQVKAMDISGTGKV
+624 MEKVKAMDISGTGKV
-639 TVGTNEYSFHSI
+639 TVGTKEYSFHSI
-651 TYELNGGE
+651 AYELNGGE
-659 NSTANPDCYLDM
+659 NNAANPDCYLDM
-671 TGWLPDTLAEPTRNG
+671 PGWLPNTLAEPSRSG
-686 FIFDGWYMDQEY
+686 FIFDGWYMDPEY
-698 TTAYTPKVT
+698 TTKYNSNVS
-707 TALTLYAKWIPKT
+707 TAIKLYAKWMP
-720 TTVRYIVEHYT
+720 
-731 ADSTANGG
+731 
-739 YALKETEYPAGKIGE
+739 
-754 TVTATA
+754 
-760 KSYTGFIY
+760 
-768 NAAKSNASGTLKK
+768 
-781 IESEADILTLKLY
+781 
-794 YDVSRYDV
+794 VSRYDV

-878 GSSSSGSSSSSGGS
+878 GSSSSGSSKGGSGGS
-892 SASRSQSG
+892 SSSSQSG

-945 KGSIS
+945 KGSITTD
-950 RLAAGKQIEI
+950 AAGKQIEI
-960 PHWEFINGKWFAFGA
+960 QHWEFINGKWFAFGA
-975 SGYIITGWIYDPVY
+975 SGYIMTSWIYDPEY
-989 KHWFYIDV
+989 KNWFYIDV
-997 NKGMLIG
+997 NRGMLTG
-1004 WQLFDGKWYY
+1004 WQLLNNKWYY
-1014 FNPSSDGT
+1014 FNPVSDGT
-1022 RGRLFA
+1022 RGRLFV

>member
-1 MKKRIRYQLLSGIL
+1 MKKHIQYQLLSGVL

-34 QPAVICPHHVHDED
+34 QPAVICPHHIHDED
-48 CGYSEGTNCAH
+48 CGYSEETPCDH
-59 EHEEICYQEATRCV
+59 EHDKECYREVTRCI

-79 CYSDDYEY
+79 CYSDDYEDEEY
-87 DDEASPSNAEDYLN
+87 DDEASPSDAKRTPSNAEDYLN

-112 ITLQLDCTHEHD
+112 ITLQLDCAHEHD

-159 ENIITAWTFIDEDEN
+159 ENIITAWTFIDEDEK

-187 ENPAEYEDIISLL
+187 KNPAGYEDIISLL

-236 TATLPDGYTLA
+236 TATLPDGYTLDKN
-247 SSAAALCVKVEI
+247 AAALCVKVEI

-267 SEGSHSVTVG
+267 SEGPHSVTVG

-298 VEQVTDGT
+298 VKQVTDGT
-306 VPNDNFVKFEVE
+306 VPNNNFVKFEVE
-318 KGIGIL
+318 GGTGIL
-324 TLQNVHIEAE
+324 TLKNVHIEAG
-334 NANGIDLPAD
+334 NNDGMVLPAD

-353 TVNAGRNIINCVGDL
+353 TVNAGGNIIKCAGDL

-378 KITTVGDDYAGIRTN
+378 EITTESDDYAGIRTN
-393 GGSLTIKDCKLDL
+393 GGSLTVTNSTLDL
-406 TINPQYATAPTI
+406 TINPKYSTAPTI
-418 TTKKNSSSGGSIS
+418 TTKKDNSSGGDIE

-460 AILIEEGASLTAIGL
+460 AIMIEEGASLTAIGL
-475 YQAIYAGKGATVIIN
+475 YQAIYAGKEATVIIN

-542 VIIVTAGD
+542 VIIVTAGN

-557 SDMEFTEGT
+557 SDMELTEGT
-566 VIEDYSE
+566 VIEDYSK

-588 LTIPEGETLTM
+588 LTIPEGKTLTM
-599 KTLKDN
+599 ESLKGK

-611 IDNGTLALPEGTT
+611 IDNGILALPEGTK
-624 MEQVKAMDISGTGKV
+624 MEKVKAMDISGTGKV
-639 TVGTNEYSFHSI
+639 TVGTKEYSFHSI
-651 TYELNGGE
+651 AYELNGGE
-659 NSTANPDCYLDM
+659 NNAANPDCYLDM
-671 TGWLPDTLAEPTRNG
+671 PGWLPNTLAEPSRSG
-686 FIFDGWYMDQEY
+686 FIFDGWYMDSEY
-698 TTAYTPKVT
+698 TTKYNSNVS
-707 TALTLYAKWIPKT
+707 TAIKLYAKWMP
-720 TTVRYIVEHYT
+720 
-731 ADSTANGG
+731 
-739 YALKETEYPAGKIGE
+739 
-754 TVTATA
+754 
-760 KSYTGFIY
+760 
-768 NAAKSNASGTLKK
+768 
-781 IESEADILTLKLY
+781 
-794 YDVSRYDV
+794 VSRYDV

-878 GSSSSGSSSSSGGS
+878 GSSSSGSSKGGSGGS
-892 SASRSQSG
+892 SSSSQSG

-945 KGSIS
+945 KGSITTD
-950 RLAAGKQIEI
+950 AAGKQIEI
-960 PHWEFINGKWFAFGA
+960 QHWEFINGKWFAFGA
-975 SGYIITGWIYDPVY
+975 SGYIMTSWIYDPEY
-989 KHWFYIDV
+989 KNWFYIDV
-997 NKGMLIG
+997 NRGMLTG
-1004 WQLFDGKWYY
+1004 WQLLNNKWYY
-1014 FNPSSDGT
+1014 FNPVSDGT
-1022 RGRLFA
+1022 RGRLFV

>member
-1 MKKRIRYQLLSGIL
+1 MKKRIRYQVLSGVL

-21 SQMVIPSLTVYAD
+21 GEMVIPSLTVYAD
-34 QPAVICPHHVHDED
+34 QPAAICPHHVHDED
-48 CGYSEGTNCAH
+48 CGYSEGTPCDH
-59 EHEEICYQEATRCV
+59 EHDEECYHEVTHCI

-79 CYSDDYEY
+79 CYSDDY
-87 DDEASPSNAEDYLN
+87 DEASPSNAEDYLN
-101 CPHICDEDSGC
+101 CSHICDEDSGC
-112 ITLQLDCTHEHD
+112 ITLQLDCAHEHD
-124 DECGYGEGTACSF
+124 DECGYSEGTDCSF

-210 GEIPLTL
+210 GDILLTL
-217 TWRCPSFPD
+217 TWHCSDFPED
-226 GGAYSGEYIF
+226 GAYSGKYVF
-236 TATLPDGYTLA
+236 TATLPDGYTLD
-247 SSAAALCVKVEI
+247 SSAAALCVNVEI

-267 SEGSHSVTVG
+267 SEGSYSVSVG
-277 GKVLSAD
+277 GTELSAD
-284 EGAAVYAVTDDNGT
+284 ESTAAYAVTNDNGT
-298 VEQVTDGT
+298 VEKVTDGT
-306 VPNDNFVKFEVE
+306 VPTDNFVKFEVE
-318 KGIGIL
+318 DGTGIL
-324 TLQNVHIEAE
+324 TLKNANIEAG
-334 NANGIDLPAD
+334 NRDGIVLSAG
-344 SEIVLEGDN
+344 SELVLEGVN
-353 TVNAGRNIINCVGDL
+353 TVKAGGDIIDCAGDL

-378 KITTVGDDYAGIRTN
+378 KITTVSDKYAGIRTN

-406 TINPQYATAPTI
+406 TINPEYSSAPTI
-418 TTKKNSSSGGSIS
+418 TTKKENSSGGSIS

-448 WGLCSGAYGSSG
+448 WALCSGAYRSSG
-460 AILIEEGASLTAIGL
+460 DILIDTDASFIAVGL
-475 YQAIYAGKGATVIIN
+475 VHAMYAGKGADVTIN
-490 GLLDAS
+490 GMLDAS
-496 ACTGKCANLLTN
+496 ACIDMCANLLTY
-508 GPLTINGTVKMGDGQ
+508 GSLTINGTVKMREGHH
-523 LIYLAKGTVILG
+523 IWLAHGTVILG
-535 KTANVNQ
+535 DTADVNQ
-542 VIIVTAGD
+542 VIIVTTDDD
-550 YYEGYVF
+550 YYKGYVF
-557 SDMEFTEGT
+557 SNMALTERT
-566 VIEDYSE
+566 KIEEYS
-573 KLDGYQ
+573 KKNKGYC

-588 LTIPEGETLTM
+588 LTIPEGKTLTM
-599 KTLKDN
+599 NTLKDN

-611 IDNGTLALPEGTT
+611 IDNGTLALPEDTT

-639 TVGTNEYSFHSI
+639 TVGTVKYSFHSI

-659 NSTANPDCYLDM
+659 NNAANPDCYLDM
-671 TGWLPDTLAEPTRNG
+671 PRWLPDTLAEPTRNG

-698 TTAYTPKVT
+698 NMAYTPNVN

-720 TTVRYIVEHYT
+720 TPDTVRYIVEHYT

-816 YVEGEIVAIDA
+816 YVVGETVAIDA

-846 ADASKTGTTFTMPA
+846 ADASKTGTTFIMPA

-869 KYNGSNSSG
+869 KYNGSNSSD
-878 GSSSSGSSSSSGGS
+878 GSSSSGDSSSSSSKG
-892 SASRSQSG
+892 G

-915 GIVTGSGSGYSSWVS
+915 GIVTGSGSGYSSWVYDS
-930 DNTGWWLKYA
+930 TGWWLKYA

-945 KGSIS
+945 KGNITTD
-950 RLAAGKQIEI
+950 AAGKQVEI

-975 SGYIITGWIYDPVY
+975 SGYIRTGWIYDPVY
-989 KHWFYIDV
+989 KHWFCIDV
-997 NKGMLIG
+997 NRGMLTG
-1004 WQLFDGKWYY
+1004 WQLLNNKWYY
-1014 FNPSSDGT
+1014 FNPVSDGT
-1022 RGRLFA
+1022 RGRLFV

>member
-1 MKKRIRYQLLSGIL
+1 MKKHIQYQLLSGVL

-48 CGYSEGTNCAH
+48 CGYSEETPCDH
-59 EHEEICYQEATRCV
+59 EHDKECYREVTRCI

-79 CYSDDYEY
+79 CYSDDYEDEEY
-87 DDEASPSNAEDYLN
+87 DDEASPSDAKRTPSNAEDYLN

-112 ITLQLDCTHEHD
+112 ITLQLDCAHEHD

-159 ENIITAWTFIDEDEN
+159 ENIITAWTFIDEDEK

-187 ENPAEYEDIISLL
+187 KNPAGYEDIISLL

-217 TWRCPSFPD
+217 TWHCPSFPD

-267 SEGSHSVTVG
+267 SEGPYSVTVG
-277 GKVLSAD
+277 GIKLSTD
-284 EGAAVYAVTDDNGT
+284 ENTAAYAVTDNNGK
-298 VEQVTDGT
+298 VELVTDGI

-318 KGIGIL
+318 AGTGIL
-324 TLQNVHIEAE
+324 TLKNVHIEAG
-334 NANGIDLPAD
+334 NNDGMVLPAD

-353 TVNAGRNIINCVGDL
+353 TVNAGGNIIKCAGDL

-378 KITTVGDDYAGIRTN
+378 EVTTVGSYAGIRTN
-393 GGSLTIKDCKLDL
+393 GGSLTVTDSTLDL
-406 TINPQYATAPTI
+406 KINPESSTTPAI
-418 TTKKNSSSGGSIS
+418 TTKNGDGSNGGSIS
-431 LLGSADVTTR
+431 LLGNADVTVR
-441 TATQGKG
+441 TEINDKG
-448 WGLCSGAYGSSG
+448 WSLCSGASG
-460 AILIEEGASLTAIGL
+460 KPSGNILIDTGTSFTVVGL
-475 YQAIYAGKGATVIIN
+475 YQAMFAGKGASVTIN
-490 GLLDAS
+490 GVLDTS
-496 ACTGKCANLLTN
+496 ACAGNKVANLLTSA
-508 GPLTINGTVKMGDGQ
+508 PLKINGTVRMREGQ
-523 LIYLAKGTVILG
+523 HIYLYNGAVQLG
-535 KTANVNQ
+535 SNAVVEQFIVVATAP
-542 VIIVTAGD
+542 D
-550 YYEGYVF
+550 DFWEGYVF
-557 SDMEFTEGT
+557 SNMALTEGT
-566 VIEDYSE
+566 PIEYYNSTSI
-573 KLDGYQ
+573 KYR

-588 LTIPEGETLTM
+588 LTIPEGKTLTM
-599 KTLKDN
+599 QDLKGN

-611 IDNGTLALPEGTT
+611 IDNGILVLPEGTK
-624 MEQVKAMDISGTGKV
+624 MEKVKAMDISGTGKV
-639 TVGTNEYSFHSI
+639 TVGTKEYSFHSI
-651 TYELNGGE
+651 AYELNGGE
-659 NSTANPDCYLDM
+659 NNAANPNCYLDM
-671 TGWLPDTLAEPTRNG
+671 PGWLPDTLAEPTRNG
-686 FIFDGWYMDQEY
+686 FIFDGWYMDPEY
-698 TTAYTPKVT
+698 TTKYNSNVS
-707 TALTLYAKWIPKT
+707 TAIKLYAKWMP
-720 TTVRYIVEHYT
+720 
-731 ADSTANGG
+731 
-739 YALKETEYPAGKIGE
+739 
-754 TVTATA
+754 
-760 KSYTGFIY
+760 
-768 NAAKSNASGTLKK
+768 
-781 IESEADILTLKLY
+781 
-794 YDVSRYDV
+794 VSRYDV

-878 GSSSSGSSSSSGGS
+878 GSSSSGSSKGGSGGS
-892 SASRSQSG
+892 SSSSQSG

-945 KGSIS
+945 KGSITTD
-950 RLAAGKQIEI
+950 AAGKQIEI
-960 PHWEFINGKWFAFGA
+960 QHWEFINGKWFAFGA
-975 SGYIITGWIYDPVY
+975 SGYIMTSWIYDPEY
-989 KHWFYIDV
+989 KNWFYIDV
-997 NKGMLIG
+997 NRGMLTG
-1004 WQLFDGKWYY
+1004 WQLLNNKWYY
-1014 FNPSSDGT
+1014 FNPVSDGT
-1022 RGRLFA
+1022 RGRLFV